1 MAENLTVNVDAL
13 TPAQITEKVLS
24 LSVTKSTMP
33 LGQQIPLALLAG
45 FFIGLGALFCS
56 LFVADPALTFA
67 VRKLLSGL
75 VFSVGLFLVVVAGA
89 ELYTGNTM
97 VGGGAMDKRI
107 T

>member
-45 FFIGLGALFCS
+45 FFIGLGALF
-56 LFVADPALTFA
+56 
-67 VRKLLSGL
+67 
-75 VFSVGLFLVVVAGA
+75 
-89 ELYTGNTM
+89 
-97 VGGGAMDKRI
+97 
-107 T
+107 